1 MYDREK
7 IDELYRRA
15 NEALEHPERRWPEVA
30 HRGLLRLW
38 EFPSFDAWTTWL
50 LVDACRSSSGLP
62 DDGPALRELT
72 WDQNFDKR
80 RFGDPLFGLQHGL
93 STAPTLRRRDI
104 ALTDQQNRQLVS
116 GLSRL
121 TLPLGARHRV
131 IGVDGTGYG
140 LEFGDYMTK
149 VRLSWWG
156 DQPAEWAPLH
166 RWFWRK
172 RKLIAR
178 LFP

>member
-15 NEALEHPERRWPEVA
+15 NEALEHPERRWPEVTR
-30 HRGLLRLW
+30 RGLLRLW
-38 EFPSFDAWTTWL
+38 EFPSFEAWTTWL
-50 LVDACRSSSGLP
+50 LSDE
-62 DDGPALRELT
+62 GPALRELT

-93 STAPTLRRRDI
+93 STAPTLRCRDVT
-104 ALTDQQNRQLVS
+104 LTDQQNRQLLS
-116 GLSRL
+116 GLNRL
-121 TLPLGARHRV
+121 TLPLGARCRV
-131 IGVDGTGYG
+131 IGLDGTGYG
-140 LEFGDYMTK
+140 LEFGNYMAK

-166 RWFWRK
+166 RWFRHK
-172 RKLIAR
+172 RKLIAK
-178 LFP
+178 LWP